1 MVKIRLRRVGA
12 KKQPHYRVVVADS
25 RSPRDGKF
33 IEVIGHYNPRTE
45 PPTVQIDG
53 ERALYWLSVGAQPT
67 AAIHR
72 MLDRLG
78 IMARFEAHKL
88 GELPVEELEAEA
100 LAEAAEPE
108 AKEEAEEAEE
118 AELVEEAVPEEA
130 EQDEDETGSEEDFAD
145 EDEDEL
151 DVDEDLDD
159 EDELDVDEDL
169 DNEDEVDLDEDF
181 GDDEE
186 DEKDDED

>member
-33 IEVIGHYNPRTE
+33 IEIIGHYNPRTE
-45 PPTVQIDG
+45 PPTVEIDG

-67 AAIHR
+67 AAVHR

-88 GELPVEELEAEA
+88 GELPIEEPEEVI
-100 LAEAAEPE
+100 LAEVVGPEVAPEEATAAEPE
-108 AKEEAEEAEE
+108 
-118 AELVEEAVPEEA
+118 EEAVLEYVD
-130 EQDEDETGSEEDFAD
+130 QDEDEP
-145 EDEDEL
+145 EDED
-151 DVDEDLDD
+151 DLG
-159 EDELDVDEDL
+159 EE
-169 DNEDEVDLDEDF
+169 EDEVDLDEDEE
-181 GDDEE
+181 DEDDLEDEEDWDNDEDEEDWDDEEEDEE
-186 DEKDDED
+186 DEED